1 MGLFFIY
8 SIKLA
13 FCLTAF
19 YLLYKLLLSRDTFH
33 AFNRAALLGFIAL
46 SLLLPLV
53 RVQLPVSPVTDNG
66 MIRIEHLIMQGTVS
80 GGGSADGI
88 TFMQALLLVYIAG
101 VVVFLLRELLSLRS
115 LFMLMRRGRRVSI
128 DGNVRLTVVGE
139 DVSPF
144 SWFRNIIISEKDYND
159 NPREILT
166 HEKAHIAR
174 CHSAD
179 VVLCDMLI
187 ILQWFNPAAWLLK
200 AELQNVHEYEAD
212 GAVLE
217 SGVNASDYQLLL
229 IRKAVGDKLYT
240 MANNLNHNSLK
251 KRIAMMLT
259 KKSNPWNRAKLLL
272 TVPVAAVAV
281 TAFAT
286 EKAESVSSE
295 IAAESSRLVAEVMP
309 QAAGADVRSGG
320 QARMGEVFS
329 AGSELAGRLSGEIAG
344 VRYDVKAGD
353 GGDGAFDVVET
364 PPSFPGGMGEL
375 VKFLQE
381 NIKYPAAAVTGKV
394 EGKVIVRFVVDK
406 EGTVRDVEV
415 ARSVSPE
422 LDAEAVRVVKAMP
435 KWSPGRQEGKAV
447 NVRYVL
453 PVTFS
458 MGGGK
463 PSVQTVT
470 LPSPNQSEAY
480 IVVDGK
486 HVSAEEFGRINPN
499 SIQRIEVFKGKDAV
513 DRYGDV
519 AANGAMV
526 VTLKKP

>member
-295 IAAESSRLVAEVMP
+295 IAAESSRLFTEVVTRSAG
-309 QAAGADVRSGG
+309 QAAKGVTA
-320 QARMGEVFS
+320 S
-329 AGSELAGRLSGEIAG
+329 AGSMTAG
-344 VRYDVKAGD
+344 VTAAERAAAAPDVKAGD

-470 LPSPNQSEAY
+470 LPSPSQSEAY

-499 SIQRIEVFKGKDAV
+499 SIQRIEAFKGKDAV